1 VKRSANFRNS
11 YTPEIVSP
19 TAQQALSHGLSE
31 NQKIRV
37 VLAGM
42 NLPDYPAN
50 TRTIVAQEDKQVFD
64 DKAILSQLV
73 DQFHVGQALLVR
85 TDLVSAFYD
94 VNALVS

>member
-1 VKRSANFRNS
+1 
-11 YTPEIVSP
+11 
-19 TAQQALSHGLSE
+19 
-31 NQKIRV
+31 
-37 VLAGM
+37 M
-42 NLPDYPAN
+42 NLPDHPAN

-85 TDLVSAFYD
+85 TNLVSALYD